1 MLKYSQSN
9 RELKKTKDEFI
20 KTKEKLNKDNINEK
34 TKYIN
39 ELKEIQKK
47 IKYQNDIIKKFK
59 SKLNDEEKN
68 IKTLKDNNKNL
79 EIEIEN

>member
-9 RELKKTKDEFI
+9 RELN
-20 KTKEKLNKDNINEK
+20 KTKEKFIKTREKLNEAKDNINEK

-39 ELKEIQKK
+39 ELKEIEKK
-47 IKYQNDIIKKFK
+47 IKYQNDIIEKFK

-68 IKTLKDNNKNL
+68 IKTLKDNNNNNL
-79 EIEIEN
+79 EI